1 MDGPLYFLIRWEG
14 GQFFWEGSF
23 FLGVRLSKMFLRF
36 APIPLRIFV
45 FLLSCVWIFLV
56 NFLFPLAHQEYNGP
70 FHVLWGKCRSD
81 VLKVFKITR
90 ALKCIWHIFFICS
103 IKSPQCTDMYSEE
116 KFLIAIFLPCVLMY
130 QKRQISLLVVCKTT
144 KPKTGHWEWLW
155 CHFRT
160 SGFAKNRFLSHF
172 LIVS

>member
-70 FHVLWGKCRSD
+70 FHILWGKCRSD

-116 KFLIAIFLPCVLMY
+116 KFSIAIFLRRVLMY
-130 QKRQISLLVVCKTT
+130 QKRQISLPVRYKAARSKRGDRV
-144 KPKTGHWEWLW
+144 WLW
-155 CHFRT
+155 RHFRT
-160 SGFAKNRFLSHF
+160 SSLAKNSFPSHF